1 MWQNKKGE
9 AMDQSTVRFLAEI
22 VARRRIGRS
31 MNAKAEYNSGML
43 RGNGLY
49 GDNGAPTPKSG
60 RKARLT
66 LALPRGKADLDA
78 QTRAASFASRGMIDR
93 ERVTPWHITPEMRKQ
108 CEAMPKD
115 TIVSVDMPSAMGKVA
130 KNMTKRAWRPGDPDG
145 SEPYALPSWQEAVER
160 ADLLTAPKTV
170 KPRPDRQNRP
180 KREVVIVHKT
190 VKAKK

>member
-1 MWQNKKGE
+1 
-9 AMDQSTVRFLAEI
+9 
-22 VARRRIGRS
+22 

-43 RGNGLY
+43 RGNGLH

-60 RKARLT
+60 KKARLT
-66 LALPRGKADLDA
+66 LALPRGKADLEAQARRARDA
-78 QTRAASFASRGMIDR
+78 ERGLIDR
-93 ERVTPWHITPEMRKQ
+93 EKVTPWQITPEQRKQ

-115 TIVSVDMPSAMGKVA
+115 TIVSVDIPSAMGKVA
-130 KNMTKRAWRPGDPDG
+130 KNMTNRAWRPGDPDG
-145 SEPYALPSWQEAVER
+145 SEPFALPGGNAMPIQKTRGKASWTESPGYVQAAER

-190 VKAKK
+190 VKAKNKA